1 MDTDAAD
8 VLMRKLKLHA
18 TQEQFCYR
26 HDWHVGDLL
35 MWDNSSTMHYASPT
49 EAARTSGER
58 RLMYRMCP
66 LGLPSTFQ

>member
-1 MDTDAAD
+1 MDAEAAG
-8 VLMRKLKLHA
+8 VMMRSLKMHA

-26 HDWHVGDLL
+26 HSWRVGDLL

-49 EAARTSGER
+49 DAARSAGDR

-66 LGLPSTFQ
+66 LGLPSALT